1 MRVLVAGIGNVF
13 FGDDSFGCAVAQEL
27 AQREL
32 PAGVTV
38 RDFGIRGLDLAF
50 ELVEGYDAAIFVDAL
65 PRGGAPGSLYVLE
78 PKLGDVDA
86 GGLGWD
92 AHGLTPEQVLR
103 TVRAIGGKLPVL
115 RVVGC
120 EPAEF
125 GDEFDPQ
132 GGLSDIVRARVPE
145 AVELVFEVLAGLGIR
160 VGAEAVG
167 HA

>member
-13 FGDDSFGCAVAQEL
+13 FGDDSFGCVVAREL
-27 AQREL
+27 ARNPVPE
-32 PAGVTV
+32 GVTV

-65 PRGGAPGSLYVLE
+65 PRGGSPGTLYVLE
-78 PKLGDVDA
+78 PELGQADA

-103 TVRAIGGKLPVL
+103 TVRAIGGKLPLL

-125 GDEFDPQ
+125 GDELDPQ
-132 GGLSDIVRARVPE
+132 GGLSETVSARVPE
-145 AVELVFEVLAGLGIR
+145 AVKLVYEVLAELGI
-160 VGAEAVG
+160 GAEDEAVG